1 MKRPIWVELG
11 LFMLRTREQA
21 ISYLFA
27 AAAGAVLLFVGTIIV
42 GTIVLDYPVLYA
54 LGAAVLLGG
63 MLGVAALWYW
73 LSIRWMDTHDRW

>member
-1 MKRPIWVELG
+1 MKRPIWVALG

-21 ISYLFA
+21 VNYLVA
-27 AAAGAVLLFVGTIIV
+27 ASVGAVLVFVATPAV
-42 GTIVLDYPVLYA
+42 SMIVLGFPLLHA

-63 MLGVAALWYW
+63 MLAVAALWYW